1 MLLVAYVNRLAAEN
15 KPLSGDHAAA
25 LRSMIRL
32 SDNDAATAI
41 YAHVRDGGL
50 YKLARQ
56 AGMTDFAVSGSW
68 GHARITAA
76 DQARFFARMRE
87 LTAPEYEDYAAGLLS
102 SIVARQSWSIP
113 TVARPAWRAVFKGG
127 WLTTPGGNLVH
138 QVARLENGRTSVTVA
153 VLTDGDPS
161 DAYGRETIEG
171 IATRLLSP

>member
-1 MLLVAYVNRLAAEN
+1 
-15 KPLSGDHAAA
+15 
-25 LRSMIRL
+25 
-32 SDNDAATAI
+32 
-41 YAHVRDGGL
+41 
-50 YKLARQ
+50 
-56 AGMTDFAVSGSW
+56 
-68 GHARITAA
+68 
-76 DQARFFARMRE
+76 MRE

-102 SIVARQSWSIP
+102 SIVARQSWGIP

-171 IATRLLSP
+171 IAKRLLSR